1 MYKEYF
7 GLEEMPFSIAP
18 DPRYL
23 YMSEQHREALA
34 HLLFGVNSDGGFVL
48 LTGEVGTGKT
58 TVCRCLLE
66 QVPENAAI
74 AFIINPRLT
83 VEELLAAICDE
94 FSIQYPERNNS
105 IKCYVDLINR
115 YLLEVHAKGK
125 RAVLIIDEAQ
135 NLSADVLEQ
144 LRLLTNLETN
154 QAKLLQ
160 IILLGQPELRDK
172 LSRPEL
178 RQLSQ
183 RITAR
188 YHLEALSKQDVVS
201 YVTHRL
207 TVAGVK
213 DRLFSHAAINKLY
226 RLSAG
231 VPRLINVLCDRS
243 LLGAFAHNEKLV
255 TGSILA
261 KASREVFGEPGGS
274 PQLKKFYSWSL
285 GLLMVVIIGAVFA
298 ATYYSNRPLTEAN
311 KISGSRDI
319 EAKQDIPLSLP
330 PSTVQKTEV
339 VPDTVPI
346 TTNSEPASLILEQS
360 KVMAFQAVFKTW
372 NLIYDAQKYS
382 SACDYAQIHGLQ
394 CYYERGNLKT
404 LLVLNHPAVLKL
416 INRQG
421 REFYAALTGVRG
433 DDATLVI
440 GDETKLISLTDIE
453 SYHVGDCIILWQPP
467 PQYQG
472 VIKAGEQSP
481 LVPWL
486 NAHLAFIQNTPYKP
500 RTDLIYD
507 DELAGR
513 VKEFQKTSGLAAD
526 GIIGPLTFMSLNS
539 AEGRKVPV
547 LKGKEEH

>member
-7 GLEEMPFSIAP
+7 GLEELPFSIAP

-34 HLLFGVNSDGGFVL
+34 HLLYGFNSNGGFVL

-66 QVPENAAI
+66 QIPENSVT
-74 AFIINPRLT
+74 AFILNPRLT

-94 FSIQYPERNNS
+94 FGIQYPQGNKS

-115 YLLEVHAKGK
+115 YLLDAHAKGK

-154 QAKLLQ
+154 QVKLLQ

-183 RITAR
+183 RIIAR
-188 YHLEALSKQDVVS
+188 YHLEALSKQDVAS

-213 DRLFSHAAINKLY
+213 DRLFSQSAMNKLY
-226 RLSAG
+226 RLSGG

-243 LLGAFAHNEKLV
+243 LMGAFAHNEKQV

-261 KASREVFGEPGGS
+261 KASREVFGEPGVS
-274 PQLKKFYSWSL
+274 PRLRKAYSWSL
-285 GLLMVVIIGAVFA
+285 GSLMVVIIGVVFA
-298 ATYYSNRPLTEAN
+298 STYYDKRPLSETDTITGLRDPGPKREA
-311 KISGSRDI
+311 
-319 EAKQDIPLSLP
+319 PLSLP
-330 PSTVQKTEV
+330 HSEVPETEI
-339 VPDTVPI
+339 VPDIVPI
-346 TTNSEPASLILEQS
+346 TTNSEAASMTLEQS
-360 KVMAFQAVFKTW
+360 KVMAFQALFKTW
-372 NLIYDAQKYS
+372 NLIYDAGEYS
-382 SACDYAQIHGLQ
+382 SACDYAQVHGLQ
-394 CYYERGNLKT
+394 CHYERGNLKT
-404 LLVLNHPAVLKL
+404 LLVLNHPAALKL
-416 INRQG
+416 INRHGQ
-421 REFYAALTGVRG
+421 EFYATLTGIQG
-433 DDATLVI
+433 DNATLII
-440 GDETKLISLTDIE
+440 GDERRIISLTDIE
-453 SYHVGDCIILWQPP
+453 SYRLGDCVILWQPP

-472 VIKAGEQSP
+472 VIKPGERSS
-481 LVPWL
+481 LVPWM
-486 NAHLAFIQNTPYKP
+486 NVHLAFIQNTPYKP
-500 RTDLIYD
+500 RTDLLYD

-513 VKEFQKTSGLAAD
+513 VREFQKASGLAAD
-526 GIIGPLTFMSLNS
+526 GIIGPLTLMILNT
-539 AEGRKVPV
+539 AERSKIPV
-547 LKGKEEH
+547 LKGEN